1 MPVPLAIGEPGSRKK
16 GKKNSI
22 MMGGKDD
29 KMCPVKATI
38 KKKGRALK
46 EGKK

>member
-1 MPVPLAIGEPGSRKK
+1 MPVPLAAGEPGTRKT
-16 GKKNSI
+16 GEKNSI

-46 EGKK
+46 GGK